1 MMANLT
7 SAGTLHSVLAMF
19 CILVGLIQLLR
30 PKRGPAHRA
39 RGYAF
44 VYAMLVVDGTAL
56 LLYRF
61 TGQFNV
67 LHVGAIANLTCIV
80 MAVVPMLRNPRPK
93 NWKYHHYYWIAW
105 SYVGLMSAAATQIV
119 VRLGLSTTPGQAWAM
134 TFAATMTVSAIGYI
148 LIARNRPSPEQGSA
162 SASTIQHQGVPS

>member
-19 CILVGLIQLLR
+19 CILIGLIQLLR

-44 VYAMLVVDGTAL
+44 VYAMLVVDGAAL
-56 LLYRF
+56 SLYLS
-61 TGQFNV
+61 TGKFNV
-67 LHVGAIANLTCIV
+67 LHVGAIANLICIV

-105 SYVGLMSAAATQIV
+105 SYVGLMSAAATQLAL
-119 VRLGLSTTPGQAWAM
+119 RLNPPATPGRAWAL
-134 TFAATMTVSAIGYI
+134 TFVATVAVSAIGYI
-148 LIARNRPSPEQGSA
+148 LIARNRPNPEQGSA
-162 SASTIQHQGVPS
+162 PAGAIQHNGVPS

>member
-56 LLYRF
+56 SLYLF

-67 LHVGAIANLTCIV
+67 LHVGAIANLICIV
-80 MAVVPMLRNPRPK
+80 MAIVPMLRNPRPK
-93 NWKYHHYYWIAW
+93 NWKFHHYYWIAW
-105 SYVGLMSAAATQIV
+105 SYVGLMSAGATQLV
-119 VRLGLSTTPGQAWAM
+119 TRLGVPTTRGQAWAV
-134 TFAATMTVSAIGYI
+134 TFAATLAVSAIGYI
-148 LIARNRPSPEQGSA
+148 LIERNRPNPEPGSA
-162 SASTIQHQGVPS
+162 PAGAIQQSGVPS

>member
-30 PKRGPAHRA
+30 PERGPAHRA

-56 LLYRF
+56 SLYLS
-61 TGQFNV
+61 TGRFNV
-67 LHVGAIANLTCIV
+67 FHVGAIANLTCIV
-80 MAVVPMLRNPRPK
+80 VAIVPMLCNPRPRH
-93 NWKYHHYYWIAW
+93 WRYLHYYWIAW

-119 VRLGLSTTPGQAWAM
+119 LRLNLSTTPEQTWAV
-134 TFAATMTVSAIGYI
+134 TFAATVTVSAIGYV
-148 LIARNRPSPEQGSA
+148 LIERNRPDPDQGSPA
-162 SASTIQHQGVPS
+162 ATQHEGAPL